1 MSNNSLPIHGIN
13 QSQRNMRDSISR
25 LVTGI
30 KVLGGNDVADQT
42 MANTL
47 NAEGASFNR
56 VVKNTQK
63 GIDLLTLVESA
74 LTELNSLATR
84 LKELGVAD
92 TLSTNSSDDTAAL
105 DSETEA
111 ISDTI
116 DSIISTLTFKLKR

>member
-1 MSNNSLPIHGIN
+1 LSNNSLPIHGIN

-84 LKELGVAD
+84 LKELGVK
-92 TLSTNSSDDTAAL
+92 STKNL
-105 DSETEA
+105 PQNV
-111 ISDTI
+111 I
-116 DSIISTLTFKLKR
+116 DRSIED

>member
-63 GIDLLTLVESA
+63 GMLSFSSKISKESTSGLLHITIES
-74 LTELNSLATR
+74 
-84 LKELGVAD
+84 D
-92 TLSTNSSDDTAAL
+92 
-105 DSETEA
+105 
-111 ISDTI
+111 
-116 DSIISTLTFKLKR
+116 